1 MDTVTSNIQRKVESK
16 VIKALYNYGL
26 VKEGDKILVG
36 ISGGKDSYALL
47 DLLVNRR
54 RVLPF
59 KFSLEACHVVAKDLA
74 YLANT
79 DYMVEY
85 CRENDIPLH
94 FKEITIEYDPTHRK
108 PICFICSW
116 KRRKALFSL
125 ARELKCNKLALGH
138 HLDDAIETLLLNMV
152 NNSSISSIPPMLSM
166 FNGDLFA
173 IRPLILL
180 TNKELALYSA
190 HKMFPAEVAICPFH
204 KDSQRDGVRKLIDQM
219 EILNRSAR
227 INIFQS
233 MGNIFDEY
241 LAKQ

>member
-1 MDTVTSNIQRKVESK
+1 MALVPSNIQKKVEGK
-16 VIKALYNYGL
+16 VNKALYSFGL
-26 VKEGDKILVG
+26 VQDGDKILVG

-47 DLLVNRR
+47 DLLVSRR
-54 RVLPF
+54 KVLPF
-59 KFSLEACHVVAKDLA
+59 NYTIEACHVVATDLA
-74 YLANT
+74 YTANT
-79 DYMVEY
+79 NYMEEY
-85 CRENDIPLH
+85 CSTNDIPLYI
-94 FKEITIEYDPTHRK
+94 KEITIEYNPNQRK

-125 ARELKCNKLALGH
+125 AKELKCNKLALGH

-166 FNGDLFA
+166 FNGYLFA

-180 TNKELALYSA
+180 TNKELTLYAA
-190 HKMFPAEVAICPFH
+190 HKKFPDEITVCPYH
-204 KDSQRDGVRKLIDQM
+204 KDSQRDSIRKLIDQM

-227 INIFQS
+227 KNIFQS